1 MAISAPNTGTSATA
15 TGTGTGTA
23 QSYGAPLATVT
34 TLFFM
39 WGFLTCLN
47 DILVPHLKPIFD
59 LNYTKVMLIQ
69 FAFFG
74 AYFIFSIPSAKI
86 IDWIGY
92 QRSMVVGLL
101 TMGAGAFLFVPAASV
116 PSYPLFL
123 GALIVLAAGITCL
136 QVAANPYVTVLGKP
150 ETASSRLNLTQA
162 FNSLGTFLAPF
173 FGGLFILTQARK
185 IEDVRAMAPDVL
197 QAYRL
202 HEAATVKMPYVG
214 LGIAL
219 VLLAIA
225 IGSFKLPKIEHAQHQ
240 LGEKVNDSIW
250 RHPNLVFGAI
260 AIFVYVGAEVSIGS
274 FLVNY
279 FHESYIGGL
288 SEKLAA
294 SFVAFYWGGAM
305 LGRFIGSNFLGGA
318 KTKYM
323 SLVTAISIALILLS
337 YPLERNLPPGY
348 EPGVPNLTWLEW
360 LVVAGRPLFA
370 LVAIATATIAVIAA
384 IRGGTAKANT
394 GLLLG
399 VCAIST
405 SALVAISMLTNGQVA
420 MWSIILVG
428 FFNSIMFPSIFTLG
442 VAELGPLTGDGS
454 GIMIMAI
461 VGGAILPVA
470 QGWIADHIG
479 IHHAFFLP
487 VICYLYILFFALS
500 GSKPNSERYAKA

>member
-1 MAISAPNTGTSATA
+1 MYDCGVNAIHNPSKGGLELMAIATPNTSTTATA
-15 TGTGTGTA
+15 PDTG

-74 AYFIFSIPSAKI
+74 AYFLFSIPSSKI
-86 IDWIGY
+86 VDSIGY

-101 TMGAGAFLFVPAASV
+101 TMGVGAFLFVPAASV

-173 FGGLFILTQARK
+173 FGGLFILTAARN
-185 IEDVRAMAPDVL
+185 IDEVRALAPDAL

-202 HEAATVKMPYVG
+202 HEAATVKLPYVG

-219 VLLAIA
+219 VLLAVA
-225 IGSFKLPKIEHAQHQ
+225 IGSFKLPKIPHAQHQ
-240 LGEKVNDSIW
+240 LGEKVHDSIW
-250 RHPNLVFGAI
+250 KHPNLIFGAVG
-260 AIFVYVGAEVSIGS
+260 IFVYVGAEVSIGS

-279 FHESYIGGL
+279 FSQPEIGGL
-288 SEKLAA
+288 TEKVAA

-305 LGRFIGSNFLGGA
+305 VGRFIGSALLQKVKTGG
-318 KTKYM
+318 
-323 SLVTAISIALILLS
+323 LLAICA
-337 YPLERNLPPGY
+337 
-348 EPGVPNLTWLEW
+348 VCA
-360 LVVAGRPLFA
+360 AG
-370 LVAIATATIAVIAA
+370 LVAV
-384 IRGGTAKANT
+384 
-394 GLLLG
+394 
-399 VCAIST
+399 
-405 SALVAISMLTNGQVA
+405 SMLTTGHLA
-420 MWSIILVG
+420 MYSIILVG

-442 VAELGPLTGDGS
+442 IAEL
-454 GIMIMAI
+454 
-461 VGGAILPVA
+461 
-470 QGWIADHIG
+470 
-479 IHHAFFLP
+479 
-487 VICYLYILFFALS
+487 
-500 GSKPNSERYAKA
+500 R

>member
-1 MAISAPNTGTSATA
+1 MQIQTPGSSTA
-15 TGTGTGTA
+15 VA
-23 QSYGAPLATVT
+23 SSDSSVSYRGPLMVVT

-74 AYFIFSIPSAKI
+74 AYFLFSIPSAKI

-101 TMGAGAFLFVPAASV
+101 TMGVGAFLFVPAASA

-173 FGGLFILTQARK
+173 FGGLFILSAAPK
-185 IEDVRAMAPDVL
+185 AMDEIRALAPDAL

-202 HEAATVKMPYVG
+202 HEAATVKTPYVG

-219 VLLAIA
+219 VVLAIA
-225 IGSFKLPKIEHAQHQ
+225 IGSFKLPKIEHAQHKV
-240 LGEKVNDSIW
+240 GEKVNDSIW
-250 RHPNLVFGAI
+250 KHPNLIFGAI

-279 FHESYIGGL
+279 FSQPEIGGL
-288 SEKLAA
+288 TEKVAA

-305 LGRFIGSNFLGGA
+305 VGRFIGSNFLGGA
-318 KTKYM
+318 KASYM
-323 SLVTAISIALILLS
+323 GLVTAISIALILLS
-337 YPLERNLPPGY
+337 YPIESHMPPGY
-348 EPGVPNLTWLEW
+348 EPGVPNLTWLAW
-360 LVVAGRPLFA
+360 LLVAGRPLFL
-370 LVAIATATIAVIAA
+370 LVAVASATIAVVAA
-384 IRGGTAKANT
+384 LSGGTAKAHT

-399 VCAIST
+399 ICAIST
-405 SALVAISMLTNGQVA
+405 SALVAVSMLTNGHTA

-461 VGGAILPVA
+461 VGGALIPVA
-470 QGWIADHIG
+470 QGAIADRVG

-487 VICYLYILFFALS
+487 VICYLYILYFALS
-500 GSKPNSERYAKA
+500 GSKPNSQRHA